1 MVIDRL
7 GKELEALGVSGRDAR
22 CLLLLPQV
30 YVGWASQRRNPAA
43 LEALLDVT
51 ARSAPFDRHG
61 VDAARGWLF
70 EAPTRAQF
78 QSGFALLRVLRKSED
93 SGIGSS
99 EMLEA
104 MIWASRAAELD
115 RAPTPRGRGPV
126 SQAARRAL
134 ADLEAWLELDFSD
147 LWDDVLADDVP
158 ADDARADDA
167 RADDVE
173 PAPSVAQE
181 TFPAF
186 DAPPRAEPPPFA
198 GRKSGTALRT
208 QPEPTQPEVSYEP
221 GTPPSAPF
229 PLVRRL
235 G

>member
-30 YVGWASQRRNPAA
+30 YVGWASQRRDPAA

-51 ARSAPFDRHG
+51 ARSAHFDRHCI
-61 VDAARGWLF
+61 DAARGWLF

-78 QSGFALLRVLRKSED
+78 QSGLALLRMLRKSED

-99 EMLEA
+99 EMLES

-115 RAPTPRGRGPV
+115 REPALHGRRRGPV
-126 SQAARRAL
+126 TQAARRAL
-134 ADLEAWLELDFSD
+134 VDLEAWLELDFSD
-147 LWDDVLADDVP
+147 LWADVLADDP
-158 ADDARADDA
+158 EEAGGA
-167 RADDVE
+167 E
-173 PAPSVAQE
+173 QE

-186 DAPPRAEPPPFA
+186 EAPPRAEPPPFA
-198 GRKSGTALRT
+198 GRKSGTALRA
-208 QPEPTQPEVSYEP
+208 QPELSQEP
-221 GTPPSAPF
+221 GAPPSAPF

>member
-30 YVGWASQRRNPAA
+30 YVGWASQRRDPAA

-51 ARSAPFDRHG
+51 ARSAQFDRHCM
-61 VDAARGWLF
+61 DAARGWLF

-78 QSGFALLRVLRKSED
+78 QSGFALLRMLRKSED

-99 EMLEA
+99 EMLES

-115 RAPTPRGRGPV
+115 REPAPRGRRRGRV
-126 SQAARRAL
+126 TGAARRAL
-134 ADLEAWLELDFSD
+134 VDLEAWLELDFSD
-147 LWDDVLADDVP
+147 LWADVLADDVEEAP
-158 ADDARADDA
+158 G
-167 RADDVE
+167 VE
-173 PAPSVAQE
+173 QE

-186 DAPPRAEPPPFA
+186 DAPPHPEPPPFA

-208 QPEPTQPEVSYEP
+208 QPEFSQEP
-221 GTPPSAPF
+221 GAPPSAPF